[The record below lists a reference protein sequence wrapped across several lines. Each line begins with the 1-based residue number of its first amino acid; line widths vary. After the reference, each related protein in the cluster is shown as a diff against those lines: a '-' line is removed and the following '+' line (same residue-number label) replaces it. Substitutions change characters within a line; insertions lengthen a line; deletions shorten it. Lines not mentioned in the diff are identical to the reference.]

1 MRISHAGKLPAN
13 EAIAKAAPT
22 AATKR
27 SAPMRTRFKGSLSTT
42 APARTQNK
50 AIGRKPASDARERR
64 EYDPV
69 VRAICQM
76 RPIWRIELVN
86 VDTSSPPHTK
96 QILNC
101 HEWHSETDLRREV
114 SNIMVMSNRGMA
126 CKTARRITAPLFR
139 RSSTCGKDQPRHPSF
154 ADSVRQT
161 TQF

>member
-1 MRISHAGKLPAN
+1 MSIDHAGKLPAN

-42 APARTQNK
+42 APARTPNK
-50 AIGRKPASDARERR
+50 AIGRKPANDARERR
-64 EYDPV
+64 EDDSV

-114 SNIMVMSNRGMA
+114 SNIMVMSNREMA
-126 CKTARRITAPLFR
+126 CRKTARRHNSAAF
-139 RSSTCGKDQPRHPSF
+139 
-154 ADSVRQT
+154 
-161 TQF
+161 

>member
-13 EAIAKAAPT
+13 EAIVKAAPT
-22 AATKR
+22 AAMKR
-27 SAPMRTRFKGSLSTT
+27 SVPMRTRFKGSLSTR
-42 APARTQNK
+42 APARIPNK
-50 AIGRKPASDARERR
+50 AIGRKPASDAKERR
-64 EYDPV
+64 EDDPV

-96 QILNC
+96 QSLNC
-101 HEWHSETDLRREV
+101 HEWHSRADLRREV
-114 SNIMVMSNRGMA
+114 QTSWLCPIVEWRA
-126 CKTARRITAPLFR
+126 KQRDAITAPLFR

-161 TQF
+161 THF